1 MASKAL
7 LPALVLLAL
16 VCGEL
21 VIAGNAQTYI
31 GGTSAPSPAGM
42 RPLPYPYARGRAPVR
57 TEPPNY
63 TAVRPSISGDDATGR
78 VPAVEEDK
86 AFMIHSVPAH
96 DRVRPVPVP
105 PTAN

>member
-7 LPALVLLAL
+7 LPALVLLAI

-31 GGTSAPSPAGM
+31 GGTRVPSPAGM
-42 RPLPYPYARGRAPVR
+42 RPLPYARGRSPVR

-63 TAVRPSISGDDATGR
+63 TAVGPSLDIW
-78 VPAVEEDK
+78 
-86 AFMIHSVPAH
+86 
-96 DRVRPVPVP
+96 
-105 PTAN
+105 